1 MNIYLVVE
9 GLVGEKLVYG
19 YWVPLV
25 NQSLKVVDSIE
36 DVTDDCLYIIS
47 GGGYPNYFEVIS
59 AAIEDVTSGGL
70 FNRLVIAI
78 DSEEMTYEDKRTEIQ
93 SFVDGHNIQIDCRIV
108 IQHFCLETW
117 ALGNRVIIT
126 RNPRNLRIREY
137 RNYFDVLLN
146 DPELLPYYQREDLT
160 RSQFAEKYLR
170 AILNEKYRN
179 LSYSKRNP
187 QALLN
192 INYYDRVRSRYFDT
206 GHIRSFRDFL
216 DAFI

>member
-9 GLVGEKLVYG
+9 GRVGEKLVYG

-36 DVTDDCLYIIS
+36 DVTEDCLYIIS

-93 SFVDGHNIQIDCRIV
+93 SFVDVHNIQFDCRIV

-126 RNPRNLRIREY
+126 RNPRNSRIRSIG
-137 RNYFDVLLN
+137 N
-146 DPELLPYYQREDLT
+146 
-160 RSQFAEKYLR
+160 
-170 AILNEKYRN
+170 
-179 LSYSKRNP
+179 
-187 QALLN
+187 
-192 INYYDRVRSRYFDT
+192 
-206 GHIRSFRDFL
+206 FL
-216 DAFI
+216 IFS